1 MQIWKPPC
9 EKADLLLLPTHADD
23 EQLFF
28 AGVLPRYAGEEGAAV
43 QVAYMTNHWDTVSRP
58 HEQLDGLW
66 TAGVRNYPVIGPFPD
81 EPASLGSKSEAA
93 EAVLQRALSVYD
105 EEAVTEFQ
113 VELIR
118 RFRPQVIV
126 GHDFAGEYGHGA
138 HMLNAYTLSRALELS
153 GDASNYPESAE
164 KYGVWVVPKTYMH
177 LYEKNKIVMDW
188 DVPLKRF
195 GGLTAFEVS
204 KLGYACHISQRETW
218 FTGWLNR
225 EKAADIVAYSPCFY
239 GLYESTVGMDT
250 GKGDFFENIVTY
262 AEQEKIA
269 REKGLRLEKELE
281 EAWRELE
288 KAEAALRLKHEEAL
302 RRREEEKAA
311 LKAAAEEVRLA
322 EAARLAAKA
331 ERSSRLR
338 GIGVLAAAL
347 AVVIFLPVLLKTRRG
362 RRGG

>member
-1 MQIWKPPC
+1 MKDRPPLAGLKPLFFAALAALLLRPSPAAGAVAPELTEEAGVRLSEGLDAKAVLDGLAYTYISLAGGSSVTVSQPEGVGGLYLIWNRIPGAWSYRADGAEFRAGENGFLHEYVRLDRPAREVVITIPEGGAELSDLYCFGEGRPPDWVQIWKPPC

-28 AGVLPRYAGEEGAAV
+28 AGVLPRYAGEKGAAV
-43 QVAYMTNHWDTVSRP
+43 QVAYMTNHWDTVRRP

-177 LYEKNKIVMDW
+177 LYEKNKTW
-188 DVPLKRF
+188 
-195 GGLTAFEVS
+195 
-204 KLGYACHISQRETW
+204 QRYHH
-218 FTGWLNR
+218 N
-225 EKAADIVAYSPCFY
+225 
-239 GLYESTVGMDT
+239 
-250 GKGDFFENIVTY
+250 
-262 AEQEKIA
+262 
-269 REKGLRLEKELE
+269 
-281 EAWRELE
+281 
-288 KAEAALRLKHEEAL
+288 
-302 RRREEEKAA
+302 
-311 LKAAAEEVRLA
+311 
-322 EAARLAAKA
+322 
-331 ERSSRLR
+331 
-338 GIGVLAAAL
+338 
-347 AVVIFLPVLLKTRRG
+347 
-362 RRGG
+362 